1 MYFSTQFVVF
11 SLFFLLFSRI
21 LYKHCFLAEGR
32 AEPFPFINI
41 LWAWAD
47 TSKQYSCM
55 NKHTQKCEKKVDEI
69 DFMCAPCKYE
79 CIVII
84 LIFANDNVYKSQFI
98 IRLFIREIS
107 VFALTFISDLQKI
120 SSISSIFFNKV
131 DIFIAA
137 WINFLKK
144 FEMEKIRT

>member
-1 MYFSTQFVVF
+1 MSMYFSTQFVVF

-55 NKHTQKCEKKVDEI
+55 NKHTQKCEKKGGRNWFYVCAVQIWVYCNYINICKWQCLQITIYYSIIYTWNICFCFDIYQRFTENVFNFF
-69 DFMCAPCKYE
+69 DF
-79 CIVII
+79 
-84 LIFANDNVYKSQFI
+84 F
-98 IRLFIREIS
+98 
-107 VFALTFISDLQKI
+107 
-120 SSISSIFFNKV
+120 
-131 DIFIAA
+131 
-137 WINFLKK
+137 
-144 FEMEKIRT
+144 